1 MTTKKIKK
9 KLLKKVTKVILK
21 SIRKG
26 FENIGQ
32 PIAKR
37 NGII

>member
-1 MTTKKIKK
+1 MKTKKIKK
-9 KLLKKVTKVILK
+9 KPLKKVTRIILI

-26 FENIGQ
+26 FENMGY